1 MVSDLD
7 EPSGTAS
14 QPSRKSFPWCVP
26 SGRVCD
32 EFLGPRCSLDKRGTL
47 RTFPVWAGK
56 IGERCAG
63 NRNGAQPSGR
73 ARSVSCAC
81 RFGQNVRA
89 ERLRRGM
96 SQAELGE
103 ECGLAQEYVSAVE
116 SGSLNLTIGT
126 MVRIALALEAE
137 VVRLLRRRR

>member
-1 MVSDLD
+1 LQPGQARHFAHIPGLGRQDWGAMRRESQRR
-7 EPSGTAS
+7 TA
-14 QPSRKSFPWCVP
+14 
-26 SGRVCD
+26 
-32 EFLGPRCSLDKRGTL
+32 L
-47 RTFPVWAGK
+47 
-56 IGERCAG
+56 
-63 NRNGAQPSGR
+63 R
-73 ARSVSCAC
+73 ARAE
-81 RFGQNVRA
+81 RELRLTFGHNLRA

-116 SGSLNLTIGT
+116 SGRLNLTIGT